1 MLFRCGLWDPS
12 SVRLAVISGRRRDP
26 HRAVQF
32 FPRQRPWSALRVEY
46 KEVRALDPRPG
57 LRGQGGPAGTQA
69 SVGPGS
75 ATGRRTRTPQPPAA
89 ESTLL
94 GEPRQGLSF
103 LGVSALYKGCC
114 KKETGE

>member
-94 GEPRQGLSF
+94 GHYSF
-103 LGVSALYKGCC
+103 LRREAGKRTVLTSHVPGDI
-114 KKETGE
+114 